1 MWGFTF
7 AAITKPIIAKSQYFQ
22 GGIHSLFIA
31 RPSNGLKTTKR
42 RARKSMQ
49 DTISKRD
56 TKKYEIELPQTIID
70 EFARFLVP
78 EIRKFYASEEGQRL
92 FAEWQAQ
99 QIIKQ

>member
-1 MWGFTF
+1 
-7 AAITKPIIAKSQYFQ
+7 
-22 GGIHSLFIA
+22 
-31 RPSNGLKTTKR
+31 
-42 RARKSMQ
+42 MQ

-56 TKKYEIELPQTIID
+56 TTKYDIELPQTIID

-99 QIIKQ
+99 QMIKQ